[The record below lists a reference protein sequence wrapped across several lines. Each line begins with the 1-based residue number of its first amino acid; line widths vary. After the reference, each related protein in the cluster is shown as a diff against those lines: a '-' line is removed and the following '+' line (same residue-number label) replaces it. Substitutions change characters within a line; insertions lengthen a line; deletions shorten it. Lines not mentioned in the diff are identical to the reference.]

1 MRTII
6 SYNEREVKYNGSKDD
21 IKSGYNVWVDLVNP
35 TPLELSGNPCT

>member
-6 SYNEREVKYNGSKDD
+6 SYNEREVKYNRSKDD

-35 TPLELSGNPCT
+35 TSLEI